1 MKILVTATGSLIAG
15 ILMFALSMASAQ
27 EIANPPDGEVQKV
40 ELAAGLSQ
48 YGMEFDDPLAL
59 IAAARIYNSVSGVV
73 KTMDGEPVDVEKL
86 LASAEALAKGERT
99 HDSIV
104 NLVADA
110 RTATK
115 AWVPMTCWQYEYRC
129 SWGICGYQYIY
140 YPC

>member
-1 MKILVTATGSLIAG
+1 MKTLTAATGSLIAG
-15 ILMFALSMASAQ
+15 IFMFALSMASAQ
-27 EIANPPDGEVQKV
+27 EITNPPDGEVQKV

-48 YGMEFDDPLAL
+48 YGLEFDDPLAL
-59 IAAARIYNSVSGVV
+59 IAAARIYSSVSGVV

-86 LASAEALAKGERT
+86 LSAAEVLAKGERA

-115 AWVPMTCWQYEYRC
+115 AWIPMTCWHYEYRC
-129 SWGICGYQYIY
+129 SWGICGYVQIY

>member
-1 MKILVTATGSLIAG
+1 MKIPNSATNSLVAG
-15 ILMFALSMASAQ
+15 VLMLGLSMASAQ
-27 EIANPPDGEVQKV
+27 DIANPPDGELQKV

-59 IAAARIYNSVSGVV
+59 IAAARIYKSVSGVV
-73 KTMDGEPVDVEKL
+73 KTKDGQPVDVEKM

-115 AWVPMTCWQYEYRC
+115 QWVPMTCWQYEYVC
-129 SWGICGYQYIY
+129 HWGICRWQYIY